1 MPKSTRVLRIVIF
14 CLIAVVLV
22 VGGVLIVRNKKKELA
37 ETPPPARPLMAV
49 NTAVIQSGNLADTR
63 KYLGI
68 LRARVSGQVSSQLA
82 ARIIS
87 IRVREGEV
95 VKKGRLVA
103 VLDSRIQRDREKS
116 LAAQVDAAGTALA
129 TYEGIYHRDLVLYQH
144 KGLSKEALDRSN
156 MARAAAE
163 SRLRVLESSLRTA
176 GVELSYTRLAAPY
189 DALVTKRLMEPGDI
203 ALPGKPLL
211 AIDALDKGYKLLV
224 TLPQDIFPVLK
235 AGDPVRIVPGAGLK
249 GAVDAVI
256 SSLYPAGPA
265 GPAGLLPVCEVDL
278 VARPFGLPAGSSL
291 GVVFTVARARGFIVP
306 QRAVLHEASGNFVF
320 VVDKNQTVRIVPVHM
335 LVQNPDRAC
344 VKGDLAAGQ
353 KVVVAGEDVL
363 LRLHQGRKVRPVSLS
378 GQAGTGR

>member
-1 MPKSTRVLRIVIF
+1 MSKSTRILRIVIF

-22 VGGVLIVRNKKKELA
+22 AGGVLIVRNKKKELA
-37 ETPPPARPLMAV
+37 RTPPPARPLMAV
-49 NTAVIQSGNLADTR
+49 NTAPIQSGSLADTR

-68 LRARVSGQVSSQLA
+68 LRARVSGQVSAQLA

-95 VKKGRLVA
+95 VKKGRIVA
-103 VLDSRIQRDREKS
+103 VLDSRIQRDKEKS
-116 LAAQVDAAGTALA
+116 LAAQVDAAKTALA
-129 TYEGIYHRDLVLYQH
+129 TYDGIYHRDLVLYQN
-144 KGLSKEALDRSN
+144 KGLSKEALDRSD

-163 SRLRVLESSLRTA
+163 SRLKALESSLRTA
-176 GVELSYTRLAAPY
+176 GVELSYTRLTAPY

-224 TLPQDIFPVLK
+224 NLPQAVFPALK
-235 AGDPVRIVPGAGLK
+235 AGAPVRIVSGAGMK
-249 GAVDAVI
+249 GTIDAVI
-256 SSLYPAGPA
+256 SSLYPA

-278 VARPFGLPAGSSL
+278 AARPFGLPAGSSL

-320 VVDKNQTVRIVPVHM
+320 VVDKDGTVKIVPVAM
-335 LVQNPDRAC
+335 LVQDPDRAC
-344 VKGDLAAGQ
+344 VQGGLADGQ

-363 LRLHQGRKVRPVSLS
+363 LRLHQGRKVRPVSL
-378 GQAGTGR
+378 GDRAGTGR

>member
-1 MPKSTRVLRIVIF
+1 MSKSTRILRIVIF

-22 VGGVLIVRNKKKELA
+22 ASGVLIVRNKKKELA

-95 VKKGRLVA
+95 VKKGRIVA
-103 VLDSRIQRDREKS
+103 LLDSRIQRDKEKS
-116 LAAQVDAAGTALA
+116 LAAQVDAARTALA
-129 TYEGIYHRDLVLYQH
+129 TYDGIYHRDLVLYQN
-144 KGLSKEALDRSN
+144 KGLSKEALDRSD

-163 SRLRVLESSLRTA
+163 SRLKVLESSLRTA
-176 GVELSYTRLAAPY
+176 RVELSYTRLAAPY

-211 AIDALDKGYKLLV
+211 AIDALNKGYKLLV

-235 AGDPVRIVPGAGLK
+235 AGDPVRIVAGAGTK
-249 GAVDAVI
+249 GAVQAAI
-256 SSLYPAGPA
+256 SSLYPA

-278 VARPFGLPAGSSL
+278 VARPFGLPAGSSM
-291 GVVFTVARARGFIVP
+291 GVVFTVARGRGFIVP

-320 VVDKNQTVRIVPVHM
+320 VVDKNGTVRIVPVHM

-363 LRLHQGRKVRPVSLS
+363 LRLHQGRKVRPVSLT

>member
-265 GPAGLLPVCEVDL
+265 GLLPVCEVDL